1 MKASQ
6 PLVWKGI
13 VLGDA
18 AVGKTTLVGSL
29 ACGAE
34 VISSSQF
41 VSCGSCTYQNQSY
54 ELQLRDALLD
64 IEDCSAVFSEID
76 VAILCYSII
85 SPVSYDSVKRW
96 QEFVVANSP
105 QPLPCVLVGTKA
117 DLRNKT
123 EIVERLVE
131 RSLAPLTVREGK
143 KLAKAIGAVHFAEVI
158 SAVQEE
164 GSCSPRNAL
173 LAGFQKTL
181 KVVHKK
187 KLLRHRLCDNKT
199 NCTVS

>member
-1 MKASQ
+1 M
-6 PLVWKGI
+6 I
-13 VLGDA
+13 
-18 AVGKTTLVGSL
+18 
-29 ACGAE
+29 E
-34 VISSSQF
+34 V
-41 VSCGSCTYQNQSY
+41 
-54 ELQLRDALLD
+54 ALLD

-85 SPVSYDSVKRW
+85 SPVSYDSVYSFAFFLVFLGKVFADMLSSKRW

-131 RSLAPLTVREGK
+131 RSLAPLTAREGK